1 MTGTVDGWGVGESTC
16 TDGPMWFTQS
26 HAVLRT
32 SVDLSSVM
40 RVLFYLLAIVTVTV
54 LRGRKYG
61 RSNSRSVEKSDKS
74 SSDLTVIQE
83 QP

>member
-1 MTGTVDGWGVGESTC
+1 
-16 TDGPMWFTQS
+16 MWFTQS

-61 RSNSRSVEKSDKS
+61 RSNSRSVAKSDKS

>member
-1 MTGTVDGWGVGESTC
+1 
-16 TDGPMWFTQS
+16 MWFTQS

-32 SVDLSSVM
+32 SVNLSSVM
-40 RVLFYLLAIVTVTV
+40 RVLFYLLAIVIVTV
-54 LRGRKYG
+54 LTGRKYG
-61 RSNSRSVEKSDKS
+61 RSNSWSVEKSDKS

>member
-1 MTGTVDGWGVGESTC
+1 
-16 TDGPMWFTQS
+16 MWFTQS

-54 LRGRKYG
+54 LRDRES
-61 RSNSRSVEKSDKS
+61 RVADSRSVENSGAKAQGGGNSAVAAKAATYKAARN
-74 SSDLTVIQE
+74 LQ
-83 QP
+83 